1 MTLSPVAK
9 TGVLVTFGALFA
21 LAGLLFYVLF
31 PNILKWQIEKRLILS
46 EESEMYEQWKEP
58 SLPIYLEIYLFNI
71 TNPEDVEANIS
82 KPIVEEVGPFSFRE
96 KRTKE
101 NITWNENGTVSY
113 RLVKTWY
120 FQPDRTNGSL
130 DDHIITVN
138 VPMITAAVGAH
149 KMNNTVVNTFMSEFF
164 HHINSTVFISKTP
177 RELLF
182 DGYNDTIL
190 AVMKEMFPQL
200 VPFTKFGWFYK
211 KNESDGN
218 FTFNIFTGEKGI
230 QNYGSVDNWNGDNNI
245 TMWQTPCNQ
254 IDGSMGEM
262 WPPFRKSRYEK
273 LDLFIPDICR
283 TISLNY
289 LSDVELEGVEAY
301 RYIMDHTTFDNGKY
315 DPTNRCYCINDCL
328 PAGGLDVS
336 MCQKGAPIVMS
347 APHFLYGDVAYT
359 QSVMGLKPD
368 PQRHLFH
375 IDLQPQ
381 MGVPVNVGAKMQ
393 INVII
398 EKIEGIMQFAN
409 ITGRTYF
416 PALWFTQSF
425 TINEPLIKKLQMV
438 TQDIP
443 YYVNVASFLSIC
455 VGVVAL
461 LCAIAFSCQVLR
473 KKKEKKGV
481 YKAIRVVKS

>member
-21 LAGLLFYVLF
+21 LAGLLLYVLF
-31 PNILKWQIEKRLILS
+31 PNILKWQVEKRLILS

-82 KPIVEEVGPFSFRE
+82 KPIVEEVGPFSFR
-96 KRTKE
+96 
-101 NITWNENGTVSY
+101 
-113 RLVKTWY
+113 
-120 FQPDRTNGSL
+120 
-130 DDHIITVN
+130 
-138 VPMITAAVGAH
+138 TAAVGAH
-149 KMNNTVVNTFMSEFF
+149 KMNNTVINTFMSEFF

-230 QNYGSVDNWNGDNNI
+230 QNYGSVDNWNGDSNVTI
-245 TMWQTPCNQ
+245 WQTPCNQ

-283 TISLNY
+283 KISLNY
-289 LSDVELEGVEAY
+289 LSDVELEGIEAY

-443 YYVNVASFLSIC
+443 YYVNVGSFLSIC